1 MPAVSKAQ
9 QRFMGMVHAA
19 DKGETPAS
27 PEVAKVSADMKDSD
41 AKDFASTKHDGLP
54 DHVKEQLKSVVR
66 EVIREKSGMNE
77 MSSND
82 VHFKH
87 IMKLYDRGGSFTRK
101 KIGAVICKDPKASRK
116 DVEEELFDADY
127 RDILEFEDEL
137 GLKEIREK
145 YSSVKEDA
153 AELPPA
159 TIPAAVKAKLQLAI
173 DKIKDSKLSN
183 NAKLQLLA
191 QVIDA
196 IGIDKSQLS
205 TIASKIRSKME
216 SVVTE
221 EFKHVIH
228 VDTPTQVVSKPVAAQ
243 IMALAKKGVRAS
255 EIGLEMGFVGNAKL
269 AADTFQKVKNKIYFE
284 LDKRNESVN
293 EALDPKAE
301 KFLDAI
307 QVNDRSIK
315 DLKNITVDATP
326 QGNWSVY
333 YKGKR
338 MFTLNGKMLDDKTI
352 MKYGL
357 EHMDESINELTSKE
371 KRIKDGNPD
380 NVFYIFYKGQFD
392 IVYWAM
398 NPSDLFNI
406 YWDEFKVRRPSGSQ
420 FKLNPEFIIVSKKEY
435 DKNTSNHYAKLKPY
449 VDKFWDKLQNESVN
463 EAKFKSPDYIISTTP
478 ASSLPQQKLGHA
490 DVMIGLKLA
499 EKLKNY
505 TLHVRHYKLVHADGK
520 VALKLTPEGKTAVR
534 VRTEDDPKYL
544 QLIQKT
550 VNDVVAD
557 YVSKIKESVNE
568 EHDCGCNENHDC
580 GCGGVHEHTHMH
592 EDLSADANGIAG
604 LTASRAN
611 AVKDFLEKNNINS
624 NKLYL
629 FLKKGNLKD
638 RMDFVTA
645 LVGKPGNPI
654 QKKVIAQFSN

>member
-77 MSSND
+77 MSGND

-87 IMKLYDRGGSFTRK
+87 IMKMYDRGGSFTKK

-116 DVEEELFDADY
+116 DIEEVLFDSDY
-127 RDILEFEDEL
+127 KEITEFEDEL

-145 YSSVKEDA
+145 YNSVKEDA
-153 AELPPA
+153 TELPQA

-173 DKIKDSKLSN
+173 EKIKDSKLSN

-205 TIASKIRSKME
+205 NIASKIRSKME

-221 EFKHVIH
+221 EFKHIIH

-293 EALDPKAE
+293 EALSK
-301 KFLDAI
+301 DA
-307 QVNDRSIK
+307 VVR
-315 DLKNITVDATP
+315 T
-326 QGNWSVY
+326 
-333 YKGKR
+333 
-338 MFTLNGKMLDDKTI
+338 
-352 MKYGL
+352 
-357 EHMDESINELTSKE
+357 LTSDKNAYFLT
-371 KRIKDGNPD
+371 KDGNGWILDITPKAAQQSTFHQKFD
-380 NVFYIFYKGQFD
+380 VKDLGKG
-392 IVYWAM
+392 
-398 NPSDLFNI
+398 
-406 YWDEFKVRRPSGSQ
+406 
-420 FKLNPEFIIVSKKEY
+420 
-435 DKNTSNHYAKLKPY
+435 H
-449 VDKFWDKLQNESVN
+449 
-463 EAKFKSPDYIISTTP
+463 
-478 ASSLPQQKLGHA
+478 LG
-490 DVMIGLKLA
+490 MK
-499 EKLKNY
+499 
-505 TLHVRHYKLVHADGK
+505 YKL
-520 VALKLTPEGKTAVR
+520 
-534 VRTEDDPKYL
+534 
-544 QLIQKT
+544 
-550 VNDVVAD
+550 
-557 YVSKIKESVNE
+557 SESVNE

-580 GCGGVHEHTHMH
+580 GCGGVHEHHIK

-654 QKKVIAQFSN
+654 QKKVISQFSN

>member
-41 AKDFASTKHDGLP
+41 AKDFASTSHDGLP

-66 EVIREKSGMNE
+66 EVIREKNGMNE

-87 IMKLYDRGGSFTRK
+87 IMKLYDRGGSFTKK

-293 EALDPKAE
+293 EGLSKDAVVRTLASDKNAY
-301 KFLDAI
+301 FL
-307 QVNDRSIK
+307 
-315 DLKNITVDATP
+315 T
-326 QGNWSVY
+326 
-333 YKGKR
+333 
-338 MFTLNGKMLDDKTI
+338 
-352 MKYGL
+352 
-357 EHMDESINELTSKE
+357 
-371 KRIKDGNPD
+371 KDGNGWILDITPKAAQQSTFHQKFD
-380 NVFYIFYKGQFD
+380 VKDLGKG
-392 IVYWAM
+392 
-398 NPSDLFNI
+398 
-406 YWDEFKVRRPSGSQ
+406 
-420 FKLNPEFIIVSKKEY
+420 
-435 DKNTSNHYAKLKPY
+435 H
-449 VDKFWDKLQNESVN
+449 
-463 EAKFKSPDYIISTTP
+463 
-478 ASSLPQQKLGHA
+478 LG
-490 DVMIGLKLA
+490 MK
-499 EKLKNY
+499 
-505 TLHVRHYKLVHADGK
+505 YKL
-520 VALKLTPEGKTAVR
+520 
-534 VRTEDDPKYL
+534 
-544 QLIQKT
+544 
-550 VNDVVAD
+550 
-557 YVSKIKESVNE
+557 SESVNE

-580 GCGGVHEHTHMH
+580 GCGGLHEHHIN
-592 EDLSADANGIAG
+592 EDINADANGIAG

-654 QKKVIAQFSN
+654 QKKVIKQFSN

>member
-66 EVIREKSGMNE
+66 EVIREKNGMNE
-77 MSSND
+77 MSGND

-87 IMKLYDRGGSFTRK
+87 IMKMYDRGGSFTKK
-101 KIGAVICKDPKASRK
+101 KIGAVVCKDPKASRK
-116 DVEEELFDADY
+116 DIEEVLFDSDY
-127 RDILEFEDEL
+127 KDITEFEDEL
-137 GLKEIREK
+137 GLDEIREK
-145 YSSVKEDA
+145 YNSVKEDA
-153 AELPPA
+153 TELPPA
-159 TIPAAVKAKLQLAI
+159 TIPAAINAKLQLAI
-173 DKIKDSKLSN
+173 DKIKDSKLTN

-191 QVIDA
+191 RVIDA

-228 VDTPTQVVSKPVAAQ
+228 VDTPTQVVSKPIAAQ

-293 EALDPKAE
+293 EALSK
-301 KFLDAI
+301 DA
-307 QVNDRSIK
+307 VVR
-315 DLKNITVDATP
+315 T
-326 QGNWSVY
+326 
-333 YKGKR
+333 
-338 MFTLNGKMLDDKTI
+338 
-352 MKYGL
+352 
-357 EHMDESINELTSKE
+357 LTSDKNAYFLT
-371 KRIKDGNPD
+371 KDGNGWILDITPKAAQQSTFHQKFD
-380 NVFYIFYKGQFD
+380 VKDLGKG
-392 IVYWAM
+392 
-398 NPSDLFNI
+398 
-406 YWDEFKVRRPSGSQ
+406 
-420 FKLNPEFIIVSKKEY
+420 
-435 DKNTSNHYAKLKPY
+435 H
-449 VDKFWDKLQNESVN
+449 
-463 EAKFKSPDYIISTTP
+463 
-478 ASSLPQQKLGHA
+478 LG
-490 DVMIGLKLA
+490 MK
-499 EKLKNY
+499 
-505 TLHVRHYKLVHADGK
+505 YKL
-520 VALKLTPEGKTAVR
+520 
-534 VRTEDDPKYL
+534 
-544 QLIQKT
+544 
-550 VNDVVAD
+550 
-557 YVSKIKESVNE
+557 SESVNE

-580 GCGGVHEHTHMH
+580 GCGGVHEHHIK

-654 QKKVIAQFSN
+654 QKKVISQFSN

>member
-77 MSSND
+77 MSGND

-87 IMKLYDRGGSFTRK
+87 IMKMYDRGGSFTKK

-116 DVEEELFDADY
+116 DIEDVLFDSDY
-127 RDILEFEDEL
+127 KEITEFEDEL

-145 YSSVKEDA
+145 YNSVKEDA
-153 AELPPA
+153 TELPQA

-173 DKIKDSKLSN
+173 EKIKDSKLSN

-205 TIASKIRSKME
+205 NIASKIRSKME

-221 EFKHVIH
+221 EFKHIIH

-293 EALDPKAE
+293 EALSK
-301 KFLDAI
+301 DA
-307 QVNDRSIK
+307 VVR
-315 DLKNITVDATP
+315 T
-326 QGNWSVY
+326 
-333 YKGKR
+333 
-338 MFTLNGKMLDDKTI
+338 
-352 MKYGL
+352 
-357 EHMDESINELTSKE
+357 LTSDKNAYFLT
-371 KRIKDGNPD
+371 KDGNGWILDITPKAAQQSTFHQKFD
-380 NVFYIFYKGQFD
+380 VKDLGKG
-392 IVYWAM
+392 
-398 NPSDLFNI
+398 
-406 YWDEFKVRRPSGSQ
+406 
-420 FKLNPEFIIVSKKEY
+420 
-435 DKNTSNHYAKLKPY
+435 H
-449 VDKFWDKLQNESVN
+449 
-463 EAKFKSPDYIISTTP
+463 
-478 ASSLPQQKLGHA
+478 LG
-490 DVMIGLKLA
+490 MK
-499 EKLKNY
+499 
-505 TLHVRHYKLVHADGK
+505 YKL
-520 VALKLTPEGKTAVR
+520 
-534 VRTEDDPKYL
+534 
-544 QLIQKT
+544 
-550 VNDVVAD
+550 
-557 YVSKIKESVNE
+557 SESVNE

-580 GCGGVHEHTHMH
+580 GCGGVHEHHIK

-654 QKKVIAQFSN
+654 QKKVISQFSN

>member
-1 MPAVSKAQ
+1 
-9 QRFMGMVHAA
+9 
-19 DKGETPAS
+19 
-27 PEVAKVSADMKDSD
+27 MK
-41 AKDFASTKHDGLP
+41 
-54 DHVKEQLKSVVR
+54 
-66 EVIREKSGMNE
+66 M
-77 MSSND
+77 
-82 VHFKH
+82 
-87 IMKLYDRGGSFTRK
+87 YDRGGSFTKK

-116 DVEEELFDADY
+116 DIEEVLFDSDY
-127 RDILEFEDEL
+127 KEITEFEDEL

-145 YSSVKEDA
+145 YNSVKEDA
-153 AELPPA
+153 TELPQA

-173 DKIKDSKLSN
+173 EKIKDSKLSN

-205 TIASKIRSKME
+205 NIASKIRSKME

-221 EFKHVIH
+221 EFKHIIH

-293 EALDPKAE
+293 EALSK
-301 KFLDAI
+301 DA
-307 QVNDRSIK
+307 VVR
-315 DLKNITVDATP
+315 T
-326 QGNWSVY
+326 
-333 YKGKR
+333 
-338 MFTLNGKMLDDKTI
+338 
-352 MKYGL
+352 
-357 EHMDESINELTSKE
+357 LTSDKNAYFLT
-371 KRIKDGNPD
+371 KDGNGWILDITPKAAQQSTFHQKFD
-380 NVFYIFYKGQFD
+380 VKDLGKG
-392 IVYWAM
+392 
-398 NPSDLFNI
+398 
-406 YWDEFKVRRPSGSQ
+406 
-420 FKLNPEFIIVSKKEY
+420 
-435 DKNTSNHYAKLKPY
+435 H
-449 VDKFWDKLQNESVN
+449 
-463 EAKFKSPDYIISTTP
+463 
-478 ASSLPQQKLGHA
+478 LG
-490 DVMIGLKLA
+490 MK
-499 EKLKNY
+499 
-505 TLHVRHYKLVHADGK
+505 YKL
-520 VALKLTPEGKTAVR
+520 
-534 VRTEDDPKYL
+534 
-544 QLIQKT
+544 
-550 VNDVVAD
+550 
-557 YVSKIKESVNE
+557 SESVNE

-580 GCGGVHEHTHMH
+580 GCGGVHEHHIK

-654 QKKVIAQFSN
+654 QKKVISQFSN

>member
-9 QRFMGMVHAA
+9 QRFMGMVHSV

-41 AKDFASTKHDGLP
+41 AKDFASTSHDGLP

-228 VDTPTQVVSKPVAAQ
+228 VDTPTQVVSKPIAAQ

-293 EALDPKAE
+293 EAKPSVVGNVNAFGPSKVLGKGGKVLGFVPDTPN
-301 KFLDAI
+301 AI
-307 QVNDRSIK
+307 
-315 DLKNITVDATP
+315 ATLIQDYP
-326 QGNWSVY
+326 
-333 YKGKR
+333 
-338 MFTLNGKMLDDKTI
+338 
-352 MKYGL
+352 
-357 EHMDESINELTSKE
+357 
-371 KRIKDGNPD
+371 
-380 NVFYIFYKGQFD
+380 NVQAI
-392 IVYWAM
+392 
-398 NPSDLFNI
+398 
-406 YWDEFKVRRPSGSQ
+406 E
-420 FKLNPEFIIVSKKEY
+420 
-435 DKNTSNHYAKLKPY
+435 
-449 VDKFWDKLQNESVN
+449 
-463 EAKFKSPDYIISTTP
+463 FKSPFFFDFNSY
-478 ASSLPQQKLGHA
+478 
-490 DVMIGLKLA
+490 
-499 EKLKNY
+499 KNIKKGDKAWKELMSRGVDKA
-505 TLHVRHYKLVHADGK
+505 TKA
-520 VALKLTPEGKTAVR
+520 ALKK
-534 VRTEDDPKYL
+534 DF
-544 QLIQKT
+544 QL
-550 VNDVVAD
+550 
-557 YVSKIKESVNE
+557 KESVNE

-580 GCGGVHEHTHMH
+580 GCGGVHEHIH

-604 LTASRAN
+604 LTASRAS

-654 QKKVIAQFSN
+654 QTKLIKQFSN

>member
-77 MSSND
+77 MSGND

-87 IMKLYDRGGSFTRK
+87 IMKMYDRGGSFTKK
-101 KIGAVICKDPKASRK
+101 KIGAVVCKDPKASRK
-116 DVEEELFDADY
+116 DIEDVLFDSDY
-127 RDILEFEDEL
+127 KEITEFEDEL

-145 YSSVKEDA
+145 YNSVKEDA
-153 AELPPA
+153 TELPQA

-173 DKIKDSKLSN
+173 EKIKDSKLSN

-205 TIASKIRSKME
+205 NIASKIRSKME

-221 EFKHVIH
+221 EFKHIIH

-293 EALDPKAE
+293 EALSK
-301 KFLDAI
+301 DA
-307 QVNDRSIK
+307 VVR
-315 DLKNITVDATP
+315 T
-326 QGNWSVY
+326 
-333 YKGKR
+333 
-338 MFTLNGKMLDDKTI
+338 
-352 MKYGL
+352 
-357 EHMDESINELTSKE
+357 LTSDKNAYFLT
-371 KRIKDGNPD
+371 KDGNGWILDITPKAAQQSTFHQKFD
-380 NVFYIFYKGQFD
+380 VKDLGKG
-392 IVYWAM
+392 
-398 NPSDLFNI
+398 
-406 YWDEFKVRRPSGSQ
+406 
-420 FKLNPEFIIVSKKEY
+420 
-435 DKNTSNHYAKLKPY
+435 H
-449 VDKFWDKLQNESVN
+449 
-463 EAKFKSPDYIISTTP
+463 
-478 ASSLPQQKLGHA
+478 LG
-490 DVMIGLKLA
+490 MK
-499 EKLKNY
+499 
-505 TLHVRHYKLVHADGK
+505 YKL
-520 VALKLTPEGKTAVR
+520 
-534 VRTEDDPKYL
+534 
-544 QLIQKT
+544 
-550 VNDVVAD
+550 
-557 YVSKIKESVNE
+557 SESVNE

-580 GCGGVHEHTHMH
+580 GCGGVHEHHIK

-654 QKKVIAQFSN
+654 QKKVISQFSN